1 MIKTAKSGKI
11 FLGATTKKPK
21 GAHGEMFIG
30 IDVGGT
36 FTDGILLHE
45 GKILS
50 TAKHPTD
57 ANNLQSSIISVL
69 DRLIRDREARHINR
83 VVLSTTLVTNLIA
96 TGKGDQTA
104 LVLIPGPGLNVRK
117 MRFFPHTFI
126 IDGATDFRGRII
138 KPLNEEQVKE
148 AGEAIAAAGIKKV
161 AVVGKFSPRNSSQ
174 EQRVQEILL
183 RHHPQLEVITGFQ
196 VSGQLNFL
204 RRAVTT
210 YYTAMTK
217 EKWSLFAE
225 KMKDALEQRGI
236 NCPVSI
242 LKADGGTMPLSVSLQ
257 HPCETVFSGPAAS
270 AMGAFALTLDE
281 QTSVVVDIGG
291 TTTDLALILQG
302 RPLYASKGARIQE
315 HYTSIRSFAVRSI
328 PIGGDSAV
336 SWNGSRIMIGPHRS
350 GPAACFGGPAATPT
364 DAVNFLAGG
373 NLGELE
379 LSRQA
384 LAQIAQKAGLPV
396 RELAQFIV
404 EQMVDSLEENIR
416 DMFKSWEQ
424 EPAYKIYEIVHKR
437 RVKLD
442 RAVGIGAAAG
452 AFVPLLAERMQC
464 QSFVHS
470 LSPVANALGAAVSRP
485 TLSLLLHAD
494 TQQKSYYLNLEGIS
508 GQVSRNF
515 QLADAKELAKKHL
528 QELARKRGMEA
539 YASQHEFF
547 LEEQFNMIRGWSTM
561 GKLFDVGI
569 QIVPGVIN
577 EFEGVHDR

>member
-1 MIKTAKSGKI
+1 MN
-11 FLGATTKKPK
+11 KP
-21 GAHGEMFIG
+21 
-30 IDVGGT
+30 
-36 FTDGILLHE
+36 
-45 GKILS
+45 
-50 TAKHPTD
+50 
-57 ANNLQSSIISVL
+57 
-69 DRLIRDREARHINR
+69 
-83 VVLSTTLVTNLIA
+83 
-96 TGKGDQTA
+96 
-104 LVLIPGPGLNVRK
+104 
-117 MRFFPHTFI
+117 
-126 IDGATDFRGRII
+126 
-138 KPLNEEQVKE
+138 
-148 AGEAIAAAGIKKV
+148 
-161 AVVGKFSPRNSSQ
+161 
-174 EQRVQEILL
+174 
-183 RHHPQLEVITGFQ
+183 
-196 VSGQLNFL
+196 
-204 RRAVTT
+204 
-210 YYTAMTK
+210 
-217 EKWSLFAE
+217 
-225 KMKDALEQRGI
+225 
-236 NCPVSI
+236 
-242 LKADGGTMPLSVSLQ
+242 
-257 HPCETVFSGPAAS
+257 
-270 AMGAFALTLDE
+270 
-281 QTSVVVDIGG
+281 SVVVDIGG

-470 LSPVANALGAAVSRP
+470 LSPVANALGVAVFRP
-485 TLSLLLHAD
+485 TLPAFTCRHP
-494 TQQKSYYLNLEGIS
+494 TKFYYLKLKGIS
-508 GQVSRNF
+508 GQVSGTFTVRC
-515 QLADAKELAKKHL
+515 QELAKSICRNW
-528 QELARKRGMEA
+528 QERGNEA
-539 YASQHEFF
+539 YASSTNSFK
-547 LEEQFNMIRGWSTM
+547 EQFNMISWSTM
-561 GKLFDVGI
+561 ETVDVGI
-569 QIVPGVIN
+569 QIVPGVTMN
-577 EFEGVHDR
+577 LKECMTDEKEAGRTTQDREK